1 MFNQTLKS
9 LSNSGDL
16 SEMVWNTVLNV
27 GIS

>member
-16 SEMVWNTVLNV
+16 SEMVWKTVLNV

>member
-1 MFNQTLKS
+1 MFNETLKS

-16 SEMVWNTVLNV
+16 SEMVWKPVLNV